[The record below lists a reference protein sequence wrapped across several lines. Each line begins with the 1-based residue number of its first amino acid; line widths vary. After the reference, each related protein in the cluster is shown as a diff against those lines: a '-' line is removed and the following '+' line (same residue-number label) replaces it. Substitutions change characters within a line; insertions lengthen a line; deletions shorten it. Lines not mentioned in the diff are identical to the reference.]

1 MRINLTE
8 SGGLFENVFS
18 LFCAVHTPDPL
29 LQGPTQS
36 YRRPPLEARRP
47 RPTQGE
53 SERDARPRRGNVR
66 PACVASGA
74 DAKGDASD
82 FSDVPQHEV
91 GQLGRAQIP

>member
-18 LFCAVHTPDPL
+18 VFSPSTDPL
-29 LQGPTQS
+29 LQAPTQS

-82 FSDVPQHEV
+82 FSAVPQHEV